1 MKQSKKSSYLLP
13 LVFVIL
19 AILNAGLAY
28 GHGMNH
34 AGPNGGE
41 IRMPGIFHTEVFQDQ
56 NKVVRAYLL
65 DGDIKNAVVAKSK
78 VSAYVKRAAEKIE
91 LSCEVKSDYF
101 ACQGVDL
108 KPGDKLVIQADRQG
122 QAGVAIYQF
131 PFKYTGNRD
140 LASVGK

>member
-1 MKQSKKSSYLLP
+1 MKKSSLILP

-28 GHGMNH
+28 GHGMSH

-41 IRMPGIFHTEVFQDQ
+41 IRMPGIFHTEVFLDQ
-56 NKVVRAYLL
+56 SKTVRAYLL

-78 VSAYVKRAAEKIE
+78 VSAYVKRDTQKIE
-91 LSCEVKSDYF
+91 MSCEVKSDYF
-101 ACQGVDL
+101 GCKGVDL

-131 PFKYTGNRD
+131 PFKYTGNQG
-140 LASVGK
+140 LASVSK